1 MKKILIA
8 DDSATDRHY
17 LGTFLSQQGF
27 QVLTAENGE
36 EALQKARELRP
47 DLILMDIV
55 MPGLN
60 GFQTTRA
67 INRDEAVGHIPVIV
81 CSSKDQET
89 DRVWATRQGARDY
102 VVKPVNTTDLLGKI
116 NRLI

>member
-17 LGTFLSQQGF
+17 LGTFLGQQGF

-60 GFQTTRA
+60 GFQATRA

-102 VVKPVNTTDLLGKI
+102 VVKPVDTADLLGKI